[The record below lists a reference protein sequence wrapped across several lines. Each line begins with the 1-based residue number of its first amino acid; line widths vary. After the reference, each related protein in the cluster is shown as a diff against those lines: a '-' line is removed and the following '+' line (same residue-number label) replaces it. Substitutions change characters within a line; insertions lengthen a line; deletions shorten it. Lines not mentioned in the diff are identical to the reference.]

1 MSMSA
6 DQWVDVVS
14 LKSEP
19 LLSTADN
26 RSVQRVL
33 HALRKHLGMDV
44 AFVSEF
50 REHDRVFQYVDAGRG
65 SPIAQGDVLSMDVGY
80 CQRVVDG
87 RLPELI
93 PDTGLLD
100 AAMVLPETR
109 NIPIGSHLSVPIRL
123 SDGRLY
129 GTFCC
134 FGFAPDNT
142 LSLRDLQMMR
152 VFADLVIERI
162 ESDLLQEHDREIK
175 RDRLRNAMA
184 TRQPAIVYQPI
195 FDLADMR
202 VAGWECLSR
211 FNLEPGRSPDL
222 WFQEAATVG
231 MGEDLECHAISA
243 ALAGLNMFP
252 GDMYLAINCSP
263 ALVLSQRLDDLL
275 QGYPGQR
282 IVLEITEHAAVQD
295 YQRMEGALAGLRKR
309 GVRVAIDDAGAG
321 YASMRHILQLRPDII
336 KLDISLTQG
345 IDLDPQR
352 RAMASALIAFAR
364 DTGSTIVAEGVETV
378 HELEVLKRL
387 GADKV
392 QGFLLGQPLAL
403 SDVQRLNIRAP
414 IGSFGSFTLQAPW
427 LGG

>member
-1 MSMSA
+1 MNVSTE
-6 DQWVDVVS
+6 QLVDLVS
-14 LKSEP
+14 LKAQPAAS
-19 LLSTADN
+19 SH
-26 RSVQRVL
+26 SVERVL
-33 HALRKHLGMDV
+33 HALRTHLGMDV

-50 REHDRVFQYVDAGRG
+50 RDSDRVMRFVDAGDDA
-65 SPIAQGDVLSMDVGY
+65 PIAQGDALDLDVGY

-93 PDTGLLD
+93 PDTAQVD
-100 AAMVLPETR
+100 AAMALPETR
-109 NIPIGSHLSVPIRL
+109 AIPIGSHLSVPIRL

-134 FGFAPDNT
+134 FGYAPDN
-142 LSLRDLQMMR
+142 SLGNRDLQVMR
-152 VFADLVIERI
+152 VFADLVTERI
-162 ESDLLQEHDREIK
+162 ESEMTQE
-175 RDRLRNAMA
+175 RDRQRKRERLLAAMA

-195 FDLADMR
+195 FDLADMS

-211 FNLEPGRSPDL
+211 FNLEPGRTPDL
-222 WFQEAATVG
+222 WFQEAADVG
-231 MGEDLECHAISA
+231 LGEDLECHAISA
-243 ALAGLNMFP
+243 ALAGLSMFP

-263 ALVLSQRLDDLL
+263 ELLLSHRLDDLL

-282 IVLEITEHAAVQD
+282 IVLEITEHAVVQD
-295 YQRMEGALAGLRKR
+295 YRLMEGALAGLRKR
-309 GVRVAIDDAGAG
+309 GMRLAIDDAGAG
-321 YASMRHILQLRPDII
+321 YASMRHILQLRPDMI

-364 DTGSTIVAEGVETV
+364 ETGSTIVAEGVETV

-392 QGFLLGQPLAL
+392 QGFLLGHPLAL
-403 SDVQRLNIRAP
+403 SDVKRLNIRAQ
-414 IGSFGSFTLQAPW
+414 GGGFGSTMLQAPRV
-427 LGG
+427 GD

>member
-1 MSMSA
+1 MVMSTE
-6 DQWVDVVS
+6 QLVDLVS
-14 LKSEP
+14 LKAQPATGSH
-19 LLSTADN
+19 
-26 RSVQRVL
+26 SVERVL
-33 HALRKHLGMDV
+33 HALRTHLGMDV

-50 REHDRVFQYVDAGRG
+50 RDSDRVMRFVDAEDDA
-65 SPIAQGDVLSMDVGY
+65 PIAQGDALAMDVGY

-93 PDTGLLD
+93 PDTARVD
-100 AAMVLPETR
+100 AAMALPETSA
-109 NIPIGSHLSVPIRL
+109 IPIGSHLSVPIRL

-134 FGFAPDNT
+134 FGYAPDD
-142 LSLRDLQMMR
+142 SLGERDLQVMR
-152 VFADLVIERI
+152 VFADLVTERI
-162 ESDLLQEHDREIK
+162 ESDMTLERDRQRK
-175 RDRLRNAMA
+175 RDRLRSAMA

-195 FDLADMR
+195 FDLADMH

-211 FNLEPGRSPDL
+211 FNVEPGRTPDL
-222 WFQEAATVG
+222 WFQEAADVG

-243 ALAGLNMFP
+243 ALAGLSMFP

-263 ALVLSQRLDDLL
+263 ELLLSHRLDDLL

-282 IVLEITEHAAVQD
+282 IVLEITEHAVVQD
-295 YQRMEGALAGLRKR
+295 YRLMEGALAGLRKR
-309 GVRVAIDDAGAG
+309 GMRLAIDDAGAG
-321 YASMRHILQLRPDII
+321 YASMRHILQLRPDMI

-364 DTGSTIVAEGVETV
+364 ETGSTIVAEGVETV
-378 HELEVLKRL
+378 PELEVLKRL

-392 QGFLLGQPLAL
+392 QGFLLGHPLAL
-403 SDVQRLNIRAP
+403 SDVKRLNIR
-414 IGSFGSFTLQAPW
+414 GQGGGFGSTTLQAPR
-427 LGG
+427 LED